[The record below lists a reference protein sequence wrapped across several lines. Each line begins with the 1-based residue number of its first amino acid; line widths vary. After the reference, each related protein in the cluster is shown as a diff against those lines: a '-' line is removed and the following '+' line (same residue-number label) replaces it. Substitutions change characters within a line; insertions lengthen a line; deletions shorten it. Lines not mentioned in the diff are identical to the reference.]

1 MIWFTWRQFRAQF
14 WIAVGLI
21 VAFGAAFVLAQREVM
36 DAYTSSGLAACLT
49 DCDSLVETFA
59 QEVEL
64 GLAREIYQLGLA
76 AMYVAPALIGAF
88 WGAPLIARELETGT
102 HRLAWNQ
109 SVTRTRWLV
118 TKLLGIGGVAVAAT
132 GLLSLGVTWSSSLV
146 DRYAQSW
153 INPLLFG
160 ARGVVPLAYAAFAFT
175 LGVALGLV
183 IRRTV
188 PAMAATLAIYVVA
201 VAAMPLWVRAY
212 LAPIHTATP
221 PLDMEKL
228 EGISLSEGNEIRVFG
243 SDPVPG
249 AWVLSNDTISPDG
262 SVFTGPVDP
271 SKCGR
276 SAAPGTCFDWI
287 GSLGLRQDVR
297 YHPAEQFWALQWVEA
312 GLFTALAVLL
322 AGFCVWWVRRRLV

>member
-1 MIWFTWRQFRAQF
+1 MIWFTWRQVRTQL
-14 WIAVGLI
+14 WITIGLL
-21 VAFGAAFVLAQREVM
+21 VALGAGFVLAQREVM
-36 DAYTSSGLAACLT
+36 DAYTSSGLAGCIA
-49 DCDSLVETFA
+49 DCDSLVQTFGEQVGRSVA
-59 QEVEL
+59 YEM
-64 GLAREIYQLGLA
+64 YQLGIA
-76 AMYVAPALIGAF
+76 VMYVAPALIGAF

-118 TKLLGIGGVAVAAT
+118 TKLAGVGGVAVAAT
-132 GLLSLGVTWSSSLV
+132 GLLSLAVTWSSSLV
-146 DRYAQSW
+146 DRYGESW
-153 INPLLFG
+153 ITPLLFS
-160 ARGVVPLAYAAFAFT
+160 ARGVVPLAYAAFAFA

-188 PAMAATLAIYVVA
+188 PAMAATLAVYIGA
-201 VAAMPLWVRAY
+201 VAAMALWMRAY

-221 PLDMEKL
+221 PVDMEKL
-228 EGISLSEGNEIRVFG
+228 EGISLGQDNEIRVFG

-249 AWVLSNDTISPDG
+249 AWVLSNDTINPDG

-276 SAAPGTCFDWI
+276 SAAPGTCFEWI

-297 YHPAEQFWALQWVEA
+297 YHPADQFWALQGAEA
-312 GLFTALAVLL
+312 GVFTALALLL
-322 AGFCVWWVRRRLV
+322 AGFCVWWVRRRIA